1 MFLIFPAEI
10 QTEADLHHAKWRLT
24 AKKKPQNRTVC
35 FQKKQAS
42 VSANEKQ
49 ERWPDVAPQ

>member
-10 QTEADLHHAKWRLT
+10 QTEADLHHTKWRIT
-24 AKKKPQNRTVC
+24 VKKKGENRTVC